1 MMDSTTTISSTE
13 SRKSARFSP
22 SSIRHVHAL
31 LKPLSGPQPPQ
42 VISVP
47 CALWLERTPLAA
59 LAQSDDLI
67 EIVMLSI
74 VNGSM
79 YWCYNQ
85 TSFVVL
91 SKATH
96 SHSHMR
102 THARTHARTHTCTH
116 VCAHTRGV
124 CLCAR
129 ARPHARTHAR
139 TCAHARPHSSEPT
152 VLGLPR

>member
-1 MMDSTTTISSTE
+1 MMDLTTTISSTE

-22 SSIRHVHAL
+22 SSIRHAHAL

-102 THARTHARTHTCTH
+102 THARAHAHMHARVRTHARGVL
-116 VCAHTRGV
+116 VC
-124 CLCAR
+124 